1 MTRVTFDTLE
11 YVRRLQEA
19 GVERQ
24 TAEAHADLLRDM
36 LWAAVAKTEDLERLE
51 TGLRKDFERL
61 ETGLRKDFERLETEL
76 KSDFERLE
84 AELKADMERLEARLK
99 EDMER
104 LEARL
109 KADIER
115 LEARLKSDLD
125 HKLQELEL
133 RMTVKLGGML
143 AVMAGLIVTAQ
154 KLL

>member
-109 KADIER
+109 K
-115 LEARLKSDLD
+115 SDLD

>member
-36 LWAAVAKTEDLERLE
+36 LWADVAKTEDLERLE

-99 EDMER
+99 
-104 LEARL
+104 
-109 KADIER
+109 
-115 LEARLKSDLD
+115 SDLD

>member
-36 LWAAVAKTEDLERLE
+36 LWADVAKTEDL
-51 TGLRKDFERL
+51 D
-61 ETGLRKDFERLETEL
+61 
-76 KSDFERLE
+76 RLE
-84 AELKADMERLEARLK
+84 AGLK

-104 LEARL
+104 LETGL
-109 KADIER
+109 KN
-115 LEARLKSDLD
+115 DLD

-133 RMTVKLGGML
+133 RMTIKLGGML